1 MDQILL
7 TKLSRVYNPK
17 GNILHGI
24 KKSDNGFVTF
34 GEAYFSTVKYKEIKG
49 WKMHKLMT
57 LNLIVPNGNINIVT
71 MDCRRTNLTEPNVMS
86 FQIGESNYMRLT
98 IPPNIYVAFQGISKA
113 TNLLLNIADM
123 EHDPDEAEN
132 LPIDSFMYD
141 WE

>member
-49 WKMHKLMT
+49 
-57 LNLIVPNGNINIVT
+57 
-71 MDCRRTNLTEPNVMS
+71 
-86 FQIGESNYMRLT
+86 
-98 IPPNIYVAFQGISKA
+98 
-113 TNLLLNIADM
+113 
-123 EHDPDEAEN
+123 
-132 LPIDSFMYD
+132 
-141 WE
+141 

>member
-7 TKLSRVYNPK
+7 TKLSKVYNPK

-24 KKSDNGFVTF
+24 KKSDTGFVTF

-71 MDCRRTNLTEPNVMS
+71 MDCRKTSSKEPKVMS
-86 FQIGESNYMRLT
+86 FQLGECNYMRLT
-98 IPPNIYVAFQGISKA
+98 IPPNIYVAFQGISKE

-123 EHDPDEAEN
+123 EHDPNEAEN
-132 LPIDSFMYD
+132 LPLDSFSYD